1 MTHRNVETILGRLL
15 TDATLRRRFAEDP
28 TSVLEE
34 FRTEGHELSGV
45 ELEALAAT
53 DRPLWSVRDAVGHGH
68 VVRVHG
74 VSRYPQP
81 RRRDRQPHRGAVR
94 LRGGART

>member
-28 TSVLEE
+28 ASVLEE

-53 DRPLWSVRDAVGHGH
+53 DPTVLRPVAEAL
-68 VVRVHG
+68 
-74 VSRYPQP
+74 
-81 RRRDRQPHRGAVR
+81 DRR
-94 LRGGART
+94 LRRASVEHESDAFDEEEVL